1 VFSTAWMYLTPIF
14 YPVSMLPEKVRFGV
28 TRFNPLYYYIAQF
41 RYFVLG
47 GESDWRGEAL
57 RGAVV
62 AMVMLAVGLASF
74 ARAKNRFI
82 LYM

>member
-1 VFSTAWMYLTPIF
+1 MYLTPIF

-47 GESDWRGEAL
+47 GEGGWEAEAL
-57 RGAVV
+57 RGAV
-62 AMVMLAVGLASF
+62 AAIVMLVVGLASF
-74 ARAKNRFI
+74 SRAKNKFI